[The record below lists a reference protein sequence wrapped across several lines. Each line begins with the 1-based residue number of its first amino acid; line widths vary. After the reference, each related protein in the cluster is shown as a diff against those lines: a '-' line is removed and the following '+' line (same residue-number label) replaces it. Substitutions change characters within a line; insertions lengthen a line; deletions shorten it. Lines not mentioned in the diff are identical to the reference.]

1 MDNTRLRFLFALLQ
15 AMSLL
20 STSPTIHGVS
30 DAAASCHAS
39 GYVYLQGN
47 ETGCPGC
54 CVAGERYPRFRC
66 SPPVSAR
73 TTTPA
78 ILTLKVF
85 DHGEDG
91 GVDPHVLRHAL
102 PPEHGAGGR
111 AVLRVAAPRR
121 RRPPLPPEDPRLRRR
136 RRGERTVVRGRQG
149 GGRLRLRERV
159 PRGGRVRAAVPEQR
173 RRRVAGG
180 VGEAWA
186 QRERG
191 RIRSCVVLSEER

>member
-1 MDNTRLRFLFALLQ
+1 
-15 AMSLL
+15 MSLL

-39 GYVYLQGN
+39 GYVYLHGN
-47 ETGCPGC
+47 ETRCPKGSHDC

-66 SPPVSAR
+66 SPPVSIGQDDAGD
-73 TTTPA
+73 PDA
-78 ILTLKVF
+78 
-85 DHGEDG
+85 E
-91 GVDPHVLRHAL
+91 GVRPRRGRRRRPHVLRHAL

-121 RRPPLPPEDPRLRRR
+121 RPPPLPPEDPRLRRR
-136 RRGERTVVRGRQG
+136 RRGERTIVRGRQG

-191 RIRSCVVLSEER
+191 RIRGCVVLSEER

>member
-1 MDNTRLRFLFALLQ
+1 MASLMQRPA
-15 AMSLL
+15 AMPAAT
-20 STSPTIHGVS
+20 STSTATRRGVPRG
-30 DAAASCHAS
+30 AMTAASPAS
-39 GYVYLQGN
+39 ATRGSG
-47 ETGCPGC
+47 
-54 CVAGERYPRFRC
+54 ARRRC
-66 SPPVSAR
+66 RSAR
-73 TTTPA
+73 TTPA

-85 DHGEDG
+85 DHGEDDG
-91 GVDPHVLRHAL
+91 GVPTSCDMA

-111 AVLRVAAPRR
+111 AVLRVVAPRGR
-121 RRPPLPPEDPRLRRR
+121 PPPLPPEDPRLRRR
-136 RRGERTVVRGRQG
+136 RRGERTIVRGRQG

-191 RIRSCVVLSEER
+191 RIRGCVVLSEER